1 MKRKSTGL
9 ALSAILLALC
19 FSAEA
24 QQAKKVARIAYL
36 GSTAAT
42 ASIDWKVFRSRLTEL
57 GYNEG
62 QNITIEYRT
71 FDGKVERLPEVVAEL
86 IRLNPA
92 VIVAVGNEAT
102 LALQKARA
110 DIPIVM
116 TSTSDAVQR
125 GFVASLAR
133 PGRNVTG
140 LTSIGIDNNGKCLEL
155 LKEIVPKLSRV
166 AYLWSSTTPIA
177 AINLKQTEPAARAL
191 RLDLLALEA
200 NESSELEKAFQTAVR
215 KHANGM
221 FVDPGAFFV
230 AHQKQIVELAL
241 KHRLPAAYV
250 NTRYVD
256 VGGLMAYAANRS
268 EQYRR
273 AADYVDKILKGAKPA
288 DLPVERPTKFEF
300 VINLKTAKQ
309 LGLTIPPTVLA
320 RADKVIK

>member
-140 LTSIGIDNNGKCLEL
+140 LTSMGGAEVNGKQLEL
-155 LKEIVPKLSRV
+155 LKEIVPKLTRV
-166 AYLWSSTTPIA
+166 GYLWSSTTPIA

-191 RLDLLALEA
+191 RLELLALEA
-200 NESSELEKAFQTAVR
+200 NEPS
-215 KHANGM
+215 
-221 FVDPGAFFV
+221 D
-230 AHQKQIVELAL
+230 
-241 KHRLPAAYV
+241 
-250 NTRYVD
+250 
-256 VGGLMAYAANRS
+256 
-268 EQYRR
+268 
-273 AADYVDKILKGAKPA
+273 
-288 DLPVERPTKFEF
+288 FE
-300 VINLKTAKQ
+300 
-309 LGLTIPPTVLA
+309 
-320 RADKVIK
+320 